1 MKDFLASAFM
11 WIVCLLLTIA
21 SVWAM
26 VNNFQT
32 GHYFIAFIGVFGVL
46 LFGIPLISLLMPTTK
61 DKEKRKSAQ
70 VTVIPLPTNKH
81 DLQVLATQLIDD
93 DKSLMQLI
101 QESFVNPQTFYEHKA
116 KTANNDS
123 IDYEAFWLDSKD
135 DIKTLTSI
143 GMLYLLSEANV
154 VRNVDPKE
162 GLEDFLWN
170 VESLVRVK
178 KHHLTI
184 ETALLHEELDI
195 PHCCDII
202 NKQWQSSGYQ
212 LALIDTDSSDY
223 TITVIQKP

>member
-1 MKDFLASAFM
+1 MVSRNFSFLFARF
-11 WIVCLLLTIA
+11 
-21 SVWAM
+21 
-26 VNNFQT
+26 
-32 GHYFIAFIGVFGVL
+32 
-46 LFGIPLISLLMPTTK
+46 LIILCIL
-61 DKEKRKSAQ
+61 
-70 VTVIPLPTNKH
+70 
-81 DLQVLATQLIDD
+81 
-93 DKSLMQLI
+93 
-101 QESFVNPQTFYEHKA
+101 A
-116 KTANNDS
+116 KTVNNDS

-135 DIKTLTSI
+135 DVKTLTSI

-195 PHCCDII
+195 PYCCDII

>member
-26 VNNFQT
+26 V
-32 GHYFIAFIGVFGVL
+32 
-46 LFGIPLISLLMPTTK
+46 MPTTK
-61 DKEKRKSAQ
+61 NEKKRESAQ

-93 DKSLMQLI
+93 DKSLMQVI

-135 DIKTLTSI
+135 DVKTLTSI

-195 PHCCDII
+195 PLCCDII

-223 TITVIQKP
+223 TITVIRKL